1 VEEDDGRDG
10 PRRRVFWLT
19 VAVLAAV
26 LAVLV
31 LAGWLLFALS
41 WSG

>member
-10 PRRRVFWLT
+10 PRRVFWLT